1 MKSCV
6 IGMTACVMKKTS
18 GSTTNM
24 LLITGS
30 GKRISALRGRML
42 LWILHLHCK
51 FVLSLS
57 VSVCLSLSLCLC
69 LPPPLLSL
77 PPPPPL
83 SLSGRLVLRVFFD
96 QTTNVCTHHC
106 LPKIME
112 DRDENTLTEEVQTAK
127 VTFRINCHNWV
138 QLVFYSTASSN
149 EATASADVCEWGSLY
164 KGQAHNCG
172 THQQS
177 SWMQC
182 RAWCL
187 MWSVPWS
194 LSLIG

>member
-24 LLITGS
+24 LLSTGS
-30 GKRISALRGRML
+30 GKRIICTQRTYVTLNIIFTMQMCSFSLCL
-42 LWILHLHCK
+42 SLFLC
-51 FVLSLS
+51 LSLS
-57 VSVCLSLSLCLC
+57 VSLSLCVS
-69 LPPPLLSL
+69 LSL
-77 PPPPPL
+77 PPPSL

-112 DRDENTLTEEVQTAK
+112 DRDENTWTEEVQTAK

-138 QLVFYSTASSN
+138 QRFFYSTASAN

-164 KGQAHNCG
+164 KGQAHNCVPIN
-172 THQQS
+172 
-177 SWMQC
+177 
-182 RAWCL
+182 RAAGC
-187 MWSVPWS
+187 SAEHGV
-194 LSLIG
+194 